1 VIVVVITGIVA
12 GLAGGLGVAWLQN
25 SGARAHYLT
34 AQVERGNI
42 AVVIPA
48 TGELRASG
56 GVSVPAPV
64 AGRIRELLVADN
76 ATVKAGQVL
85 ATVDADVVQA
95 RLRTR
100 SNSGARLRALARQLK
115 ASVPALAARAD
126 ALDQL
131 LRTTR
136 DTLADVKGSSHA
148 DATTIVSPIDGVVVS
163 HAVHAGQRISPA
175 DDFLPLFVIA
185 RNSDMELHATLDE
198 TDVSKVHDGQEAR
211 ITTGAY
217 GKRQF
222 AGKVTTIVHTPRP
235 IQGGIGYE
243 AVIIVPNP
251 DHALWPGMTASIRLM
266 VEPRREVVRI
276 PNGVLRVRLDDAA
289 FRAGLSR
296 PVIYRI
302 SDGEPRPVDVELG
315 VSDDTFTEVVSGLSA
330 GDVIVTGV
338 ADEERSPASHADGR
352 SI

>member
-1 VIVVVITGIVA
+1 MIVVVITGIMA
-12 GLAGGLGVAWLQN
+12 GVAGGLGVAWLQN
-25 SGARAHYLT
+25 GGARTNYLT

-48 TGELRASG
+48 TGDLRASG
-56 GVSVPAPV
+56 SVSVPAPV

-85 ATVDADVVQA
+85 ATIDADVV
-95 RLRTR
+95 RTR

-136 DTLADVKGSSHA
+136 DTIAAADVKGSP
-148 DATTIVSPIDGVVVS
+148 TTIVAPIDGVLLS

-175 DDFLPLFVIA
+175 DDLLPLFVIA
-185 RNSDMELHATLDE
+185 RSSDMELHAALDE
-198 TDVSKVHDGQEAR
+198 TDVSKVHQGQEAR
-211 ITTGAY
+211 ITIGAY

-222 AGKVTTIVHTPRP
+222 AGKVTDVVHTPRP

-276 PNGVLRVRLDDAA
+276 PNGVLRVRLDEAA
-289 FRAGLSR
+289 LRGR

-315 VSDDTFTEVVSGLSA
+315 ASDDTFTEVVSGLSA

-338 ADEERSPASHADGR
+338 VSAVDAERSSTSQTAGR